1 MDEKQFCQR
10 VEPARDKLFR
20 IAYTLLHNEQ
30 DCSDA
35 LQEALLR
42 AWQNLDRLRE
52 ERYFDTWLV
61 RILINECKRLRT
73 RRQPVVSVPAAPF
86 EPDDR
91 PLHDALQAMDERY
104 RLPLVLHYLEG
115 YSLEEIAWLLRV
127 PTGTVKSRMH
137 AGRRK
142 LRDILEED

>member
-1 MDEKQFCQR
+1 M
-10 VEPARDKLFR
+10 
-20 IAYTLLHNEQ
+20 
-30 DCSDA
+30 
-35 LQEALLR
+35 
-42 AWQNLDRLRE
+42 
-52 ERYFDTWLV
+52 

-73 RRQPVVSVPAAPF
+73 HRRPVVSVPAAPF